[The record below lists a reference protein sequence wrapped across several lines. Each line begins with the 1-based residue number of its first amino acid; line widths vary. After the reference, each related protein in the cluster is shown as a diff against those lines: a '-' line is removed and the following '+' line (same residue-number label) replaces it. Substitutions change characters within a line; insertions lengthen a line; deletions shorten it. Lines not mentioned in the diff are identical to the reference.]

1 MDWHVVCDVCPE
13 CRPNPGGIGNEFGAS
28 FCRIFENGAKK
39 NQRNLYITT
48 MAGAETIVKH

>member
-1 MDWHVVCDVCPE
+1 VDWHVVCDVCPE